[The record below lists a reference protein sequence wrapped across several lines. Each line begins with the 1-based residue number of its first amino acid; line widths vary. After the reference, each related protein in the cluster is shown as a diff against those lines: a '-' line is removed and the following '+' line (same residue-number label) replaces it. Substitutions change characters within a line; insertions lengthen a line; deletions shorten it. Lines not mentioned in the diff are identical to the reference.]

1 MGMTPAQASAPGPG
15 PRQPGARAAIAWF
28 AVALAGSAVLGLLAG
43 LIWSEVAPRALL
55 QEVSPGTA
63 EFVNVETSAF
73 IVADGWFCLISAAA
87 GLITGLLGY
96 RFLLTARTGARAAE
110 GVRAAAAAGL
120 ILGGI
125 AGAFVML
132 WLGEQIGLS
141 GYDQHLGSSPTA
153 RCSPDR
159 SPSAPRARWRS
170 GRWSPRSSSWSP
182 NGAPAAP
189 PPPAPMIP
197 PPLTTEQ
204 RRPRHARHPRHA
216 AVQHA
221 DGSATGLRSS

>member
-1 MGMTPAQASAPGPG
+1 
-15 PRQPGARAAIAWF
+15 
-28 AVALAGSAVLGLLAG
+28 VALAGSAVLGLLAG
-43 LIWSEVAPRALL
+43 LIWGQAAPRALL

-73 IVADGWFCLISAAA
+73 IVADGWFCLISAVA

-96 RFLLTARTGARAAE
+96 RFLLATRTGARTAE

-141 GYDQHLGSSPTA
+141 GYNQHLASSPAGTLFPGSLALGAKSALAFWPLVTA
-153 RCSPDR
+153 VIILVSEWGSRRSAYPSPED
-159 SPSAPRARWRS
+159 S
-170 GRWSPRSSSWSP
+170 
-182 NGAPAAP
+182 
-189 PPPAPMIP
+189 
-197 PPLTTEQ
+197 
-204 RRPRHARHPRHA
+204 A
-216 AVQHA
+216 AVD
-221 DGSATGLRSS
+221 DGGT

>member
-1 MGMTPAQASAPGPG
+1 
-15 PRQPGARAAIAWF
+15 
-28 AVALAGSAVLGLLAG
+28 VALAGSALLGLLAG

-96 RFLLTARTGARAAE
+96 RFLLAARTGARTAE

-132 WLGEQIGLS
+132 WLGEQIGLA
-141 GYDQHLGSSPTA
+141 GYDQHLVSSPAGTLFPGSLALGAKSALAFWPLVTA
-153 RCSPDR
+153 VIILVSEWGTRRSAYPSPDD
-159 SPSAPRARWRS
+159 SA
-170 GRWSPRSSSWSP
+170 
-182 NGAPAAP
+182 
-189 PPPAPMIP
+189 
-197 PPLTTEQ
+197 
-204 RRPRHARHPRHA
+204 
-216 AVQHA
+216 VV
-221 DGSATGLRSS
+221 DD